1 VRKLLPDSWGFMCP
15 VHTPDGS
22 PCGLLLHLTAACRV
36 ATAPPGE
43 AESVQAAIAMA
54 RAPAALAWR
63 QGAASSGRAAGW
75 SDRSLSR
82 TRVCLHAPRRARC
95 AAGVWHSRRDAPRR
109 AAWHVCCVL
118 QPPAS
123 PQPGAW
129 AADADTRP
137 CAGRQVAA
145 GLGMLPGAP
154 GSGTAPPWPAY
165 LCVQLD
171 GRCIGWVH
179 ARRAAGLV
187 ARLRACKAARLA
199 AEEGPQPGVQYADIT
214 SAVCAP
220 ASTVPAPA
228 ETCNDAQQC
237 RLSCAKWAGSLFGMP
252 ARTAAL
258 QVPAARRAVR

>member
-1 VRKLLPDSWGFMCP
+1 
-15 VHTPDGS
+15 
-22 PCGLLLHLTAACRV
+22 
-36 ATAPPGE
+36 
-43 AESVQAAIAMA
+43 
-54 RAPAALAWR
+54 
-63 QGAASSGRAAGW
+63 
-75 SDRSLSR
+75 
-82 TRVCLHAPRRARC
+82 
-95 AAGVWHSRRDAPRR
+95 
-109 AAWHVCCVL
+109 
-118 QPPAS
+118 
-123 PQPGAW
+123 
-129 AADADTRP
+129 
-137 CAGRQVAA
+137 
-145 GLGMLPGAP
+145 MLPGAP